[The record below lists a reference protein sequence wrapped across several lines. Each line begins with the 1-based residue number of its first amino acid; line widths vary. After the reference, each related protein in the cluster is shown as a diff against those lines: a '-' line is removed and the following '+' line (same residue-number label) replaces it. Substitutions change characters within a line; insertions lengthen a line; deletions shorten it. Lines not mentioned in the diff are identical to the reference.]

1 MFIIPGAAQPR
12 TQLPDK
18 LLCSTKNLK
27 AVGGRTPRTAP
38 HGDTKDSQFLR
49 YHSFCLFLAKT
60 AATKL
65 QWRAVACSGVQWHAL
80 SCNAMYC
87 HVRLYENKS
96 AQSFQNYSLQFYTT

>member
-1 MFIIPGAAQPR
+1 MVFVVTGDPNINNSWEQLSAQPR

-38 HGDTKDSQFLR
+38 HGRTKDSQFLR

-60 AATKL
+60 ADTKL
-65 QWRAVACSGVQWHAL
+65 QQRAVALIRIAEL
-80 SCNAMYC
+80 SQ
-87 HVRLYENKS
+87 S
-96 AQSFQNYSLQFYTT
+96 AGEQFT